1 MRKRLSGQITR
12 AVTSVARC
20 RMGEDGG
27 GNIDEFLR
35 TRRLFRADGMSQ
47 RRCPTK
53 RGKERAGVTGESGAV
68 ALRGSQE
75 SIRNIQVCISILSV
89 GLYVAHKPATRE
101 AVAQQARSGSNLHV
115 YRCRPPPPTRT
126 LSFMCVNSNTN
137 KQRRR
142 CCRTMF
148 FGRALAQ
155 APSSHAHNP
164 NPIHIPKRV
173 GMCAIPGRRETQVSI
188 PSLLHR
194 ALVWS

>member
-1 MRKRLSGQITR
+1 M
-12 AVTSVARC
+12 AVLVVVVVVVLVVAVV
-20 RMGEDGG
+20 
-27 GNIDEFLR
+27 LVVVVVV
-35 TRRLFRADGMSQ
+35 LVLVLVLA
-47 RRCPTK
+47 
-53 RGKERAGVTGESGAV
+53 
-68 ALRGSQE
+68 
-75 SIRNIQVCISILSV
+75 
-89 GLYVAHKPATRE
+89 PATTM
-101 AVAQQARSGSNLHV
+101 SNE
-115 YRCRPPPPTRT
+115 
-126 LSFMCVNSNTN
+126 
-137 KQRRR
+137 RR